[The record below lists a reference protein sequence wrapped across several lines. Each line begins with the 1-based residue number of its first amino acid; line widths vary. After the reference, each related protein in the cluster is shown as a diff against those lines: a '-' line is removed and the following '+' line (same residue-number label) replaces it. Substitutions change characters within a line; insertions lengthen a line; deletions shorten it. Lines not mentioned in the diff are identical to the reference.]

1 MKLPEGFRFY
11 YERTLVVLLCDLG
24 HRPRTLDQLKR
35 QQHRS
40 HQEQYER
47 GPKSRIKS
55 FRKEYRG
62 LLHAYLPDP
71 LVEPPLPTFE
81 RLPPDAYDRAVMMVR
96 ALRGEMR

>member
-1 MKLPEGFRFY
+1 MKLPKDFRFHH
-11 YERTLVVLLCDLG
+11 ERTFVVMLCDLG
-24 HRPRTLDQLKR
+24 HQPRSLDQLKR

-40 HQEQYER
+40 HKDQYER
-47 GPKSRIKS
+47 GPRSRIKS

-62 LLHAYLPDP
+62 LLRRYLPDP

-81 RLPPDAYDRAVMMVR
+81 RLPLDAYERAMMMVR